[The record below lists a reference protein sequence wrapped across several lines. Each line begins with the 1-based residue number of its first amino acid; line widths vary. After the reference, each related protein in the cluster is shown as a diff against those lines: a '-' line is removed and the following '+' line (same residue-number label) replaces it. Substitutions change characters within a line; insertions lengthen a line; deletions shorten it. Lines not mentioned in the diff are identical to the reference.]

1 MNDSSSSH
9 PASSLDLSSNDSL
22 PHGSAFSV
30 SPFAERVRPAQSLEP
45 SAVAPAQ
52 PHTLNHKRLMRQA
65 VSPVAELFYGSVW
78 VLKAWHL
85 DLEFPPS
92 VVRHLDQ
99 RLKETLQA
107 RFGAPI
113 DLDELEVSFSTALEP
128 AVEADGR
135 ERFELRLTLRELG
148 REVLNPPG
156 LLALR
161 RCAEPDRP
169 LSASTPSLTVS
180 VFFELLLKARWT
192 LEHAQMQRRFWER
205 HGTAWEMLAKLAFL
219 DGLTR
224 LHSRKRIDNEGHL
237 LALDALGLTR
247 FPQHIRELQPIRPPA
262 RSVVRGLALNGEIIP
277 GIFHVRSNTTGH
289 CYVHVLGSAPHCH
302 EYISDDAPWK
312 ADEVLQAIN
321 ASAWHRLNLS
331 LESAQTLLTL
341 TAPSDDA
348 FTQLRVAQQ
357 RFWAARLTGSDAV
370 ESPDALIDD
379 DHAALMPIEPALA
392 VVSALDYWQH
402 HEPLL
407 ARIPTPLGVANRL
420 MGQWLRQMSPR
431 PNRVPLRKTHTLIT
445 DPQRVFIR
453 YLPGTSRTPWGHPR
467 IAAANVI
474 VTPDETPVTLGQALI
489 SRFRARQPQGYDD
502 EGGRWVVYADT
513 SGQGTWSTEA
523 ELNISAAS
531 VEAYIQGIDFLG
543 LMRRRLDQFWQQQH
557 ADVERSLWSTFVGQ
571 ALVAL
576 KSGDLSM
583 DSFQMVIDAVEQA
596 QQVHV
601 PQAPLSVTARIR
613 WSAVGFYVSNGLPL
627 SSDCPPCVGLL
638 VMSATH
644 REGGVLYQAG
654 QSTPFVPFS
663 DRQQLVD
670 HLTAAAANPAWRE
683 TVLNYMPRRFHARLS
698 YILELWGGVRAPAEP
713 VSTLRPWTEP
723 LYNPDSHAARQRQLC
738 EQEVS
743 GSPMGFICES
753 LRLNSQYDAEDS
765 IVTDREQAL
774 GAWIQHLN
782 RLQLLLAPMA
792 LLLPATSIAALTA
805 SAASVALNIQAAN
818 LPGDRQEERRQVMF
832 AILSLGLLHM
842 APATPR
848 LFQAFSKLAAPTAAL
863 SRGLGRGLRQ
873 GLTRGQSALP
883 ARRFG
888 DWLRRSTQPRKT
900 LLKAFFNGAGL
911 MKTWRVAG
919 NAEFGTSA
927 VQVWKL
933 GRKFLL
939 WTSDR
944 TQARTLVVSSHG
956 YYLPWTRT
964 TAIPNGTEL
973 RTFAPHGHELV
984 DPMLHRIASQSVRPY
999 AMLNSAQTLPGPDVG
1014 PFPGF
1019 LVRDTLMAGT
1029 TLPGRIK
1036 NYTLAK
1042 FQSEHYESYRDISQ
1056 IVRNSHQPPLP
1067 SPLPATPMDV
1077 LTVRNRFGMTNPTL
1091 QDLFGELHRQGI
1103 HYDNILLVHCRC
1115 PAVGSMLG
1123 RSPSFVAPQG
1133 QSPITP

>member
-1 MNDSSSSH
+1 MNDRSSSDS
-9 PASSLDLSSNDSL
+9 ASGLDLISNDTL

-30 SPFAERVRPAQSLEP
+30 SPFAEDMRPAESLKP
-45 SAVAPAQ
+45 TAAAPAE
-52 PHTLNHKRLMRQA
+52 PHALNHKRLMRQA
-65 VSPVAELFYGSVW
+65 VSPVAELLYGSVW
-78 VLKAWHL
+78 VLKAWQL

-92 VVRHLDQ
+92 IVRHLDQ
-99 RLKETLQA
+99 RLEKTLQA

-113 DLDELEVSFSTALEP
+113 DLDELHISFSTALEP
-128 AVEADGR
+128 AVETDGR
-135 ERFELRLTLRELG
+135 ERFQLRLTLRELG
-148 REVLNPPG
+148 RETLDPLG
-156 LLALR
+156 FLALK
-161 RCAEPDRP
+161 RCAEADRP
-169 LSASTPSLTVS
+169 LSASTPTLTVS
-180 VFFELLLKARWT
+180 AFFELLIEARWT
-192 LEHAQMQRRFWER
+192 LEYEQMQRQFWEQ
-205 HGTAWEMLAKLAFL
+205 HSDTWEMLAKLAFL

-224 LHSRKRIDNEGHL
+224 LQSRKRIDNDGHL

-247 FPQHIRELQPIRPPA
+247 FPPSLHDLQSTRPPA

-289 CYVHVLGSAPHCH
+289 CYVHVLGSAPLCH

-312 ADEVLQAIN
+312 ADKVLEAIN

-331 LESAQTLLTL
+331 LEGTHTLLTL
-341 TAPSDDA
+341 AAPSDGV

-357 RFWAARLTGSDAV
+357 HFCAARLSDIDAV
-370 ESPDALIDD
+370 ESPAAFIDD
-379 DHAALMPIEPALA
+379 DHCALMPIEPAMAL
-392 VVSALDYWQH
+392 VSALDYWQH

-407 ARIPTPLGVANRL
+407 TRIPTPLGVANRL
-420 MGQWLRQMSPR
+420 MGQWLRQMCPR
-431 PNRVPLRKTHTLIT
+431 LKPVPLKQKHTLVT

-467 IAAANVI
+467 IAAGNVI
-474 VTPDETPVTLGQALI
+474 VTPDEAPVTLAQALI
-489 SRFRARQPQGYDD
+489 SRFRALQPQGYDD
-502 EGGRWVVYADT
+502 EGGRWVVYADP
-513 SGQGTWSTEA
+513 GGKGTWSPEA
-523 ELNISAAS
+523 ELNISALG
-531 VEAYIQGIDFLG
+531 VEAYIQGIDFLE
-543 LMRRRLDQFWQQQH
+543 LMQRQLDRFWQQQR
-557 ADVERSLWSTFVGQ
+557 ADVERALWSTFVSQ
-571 ALVAL
+571 ALLAL
-576 KSGDLSM
+576 KSGELPR
-583 DSFQMVIDAVEQA
+583 DSFQRVIEAVEQA
-596 QQVHV
+596 QRGHL
-601 PQAPLSVTARIR
+601 PETRLLSTAPVR
-613 WSAVGFYVSNGLPL
+613 WSAAGFYVSNGLPL
-627 SSDCPPCVGLL
+627 GADCPPCVGLL
-638 VMSATH
+638 MITTPD
-644 REGGVLYQAG
+644 REDGVLYQAG

-663 DRQQLVD
+663 NRQQLID

-683 TVLNYMPRRFHARLS
+683 TVLNYMPRRFHARLG
-698 YILELWGGVRAPAEP
+698 YVLELWGGVRSPAEP
-713 VSTLRPWTEP
+713 VSILRPWTEP
-723 LYNPDSHAARQRQLC
+723 LYSPDTHAARQHLLS

-743 GSPMGFICES
+743 GSPMGFICEG

-774 GAWIQHLN
+774 DTWIQHLD

-792 LLLPATSIAALTA
+792 LVLPAASIAALTA
-805 SAASVALNIQAAN
+805 SAASVALGIQAAN
-818 LPGDRQEERRQVMF
+818 LHGDRQAERRQAMF

-848 LFQAFSKLAAPTAAL
+848 LLQAFGKLTAPTAAW
-863 SRGLGRGLRQ
+863 GRGL
-873 GLTRGQSALP
+873 TRVKTALP
-883 ARRFG
+883 ARGFG
-888 DWLRRSTQPRKT
+888 DWLRRATHPRRT
-900 LLKAFFNGAGL
+900 LLKPFFNGTGL
-911 MKTWRVAG
+911 MKTWSVAG

-927 VQVWKL
+927 VQAWKL

-973 RTFAPHGHELV
+973 RTYAPHGHELV

-999 AMLNSAQTLPGPDVG
+999 ATLNTAQPMPGPGVG
-1014 PFPGF
+1014 PFPDM
-1019 LVRDTLMAGT
+1019 LARDTLMAGT
-1029 TLPGRIK
+1029 SLPGRIK

-1056 IVRNSHQPPLP
+1056 VVRNSHQPPLP

-1077 LTVRNRFGMTNPTL
+1077 LTVRNRFGMANPTL

-1123 RSPSFVAPQG
+1123 RSPSFVAPRG
-1133 QSPITP
+1133 PSPITP